1 MKKKT
6 VLIPLDGSPFSAQIV
21 APALA
26 NFDPAR
32 VAIVL
37 LHVCAPPEIYALA
50 EREAVEDASMPP
62 AFPTVPETL
71 RRLGRSD
78 PALDAEAQT
87 AQALQMMAPA
97 RQAFEAA
104 GFEVQVEALFGAPAP
119 SIEKFVATHVVDVVA
134 MTTHGRAGLTRL
146 LAGSVAEHVLRH
158 VRVPVLMLRPDA
170 SRPDPYTADELLK
183 FT

>member
-26 NFDPAR
+26 NYDPAR
-32 VAIVL
+32 FAIVL
-37 LHVCAPPEIYALA
+37 LHVCAPPEIYTLA
-50 EREAVEDASMPP
+50 EREALDDANIPP

-71 RRLGRSD
+71 RTLGRSG

-87 AQALQMMAPA
+87 AQAVQMMAPSQ
-97 RQAFEAA
+97 QACEAA
-104 GFEVQVEALFGAPAP
+104 GFEVRVEVLFGAPAP
-119 SIEKFVATHVVDVVA
+119 CVENYVATHEVDVVA

-158 VRVPVLMLRPDA
+158 VPVPVLMLRPEP
-170 SRPDPYTADELLK
+170 SRPDPYTPEELLK
-183 FT
+183 FA